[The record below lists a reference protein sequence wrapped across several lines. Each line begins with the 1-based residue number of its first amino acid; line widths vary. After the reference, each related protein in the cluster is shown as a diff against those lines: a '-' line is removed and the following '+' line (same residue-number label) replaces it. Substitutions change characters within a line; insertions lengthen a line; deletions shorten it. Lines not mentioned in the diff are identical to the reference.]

1 MDLQIVTSSPQSEI
15 VIVRLGTDAPAFGLK
30 FNRCNNA
37 LTGSL
42 VDLIKSDQWRVSSN
56 YPLYIHLRVDIIIS
70 KD

>member
-1 MDLQIVTSSPQSEI
+1 MDLQIVISNPQSEI
-15 VIVRLGTDAPAFGLK
+15 VIVRLGLDVPVFGLK

-37 LTGSL
+37 LTGRL
-42 VDLIKSDQWRVSSN
+42 VDLITSDQWRVSSN